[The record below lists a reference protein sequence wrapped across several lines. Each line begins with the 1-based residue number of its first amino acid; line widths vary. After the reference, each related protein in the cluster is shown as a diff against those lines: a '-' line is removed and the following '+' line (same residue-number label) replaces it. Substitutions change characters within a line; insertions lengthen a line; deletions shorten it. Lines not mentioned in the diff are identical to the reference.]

1 MSERAEGTPTPPV
14 GDRQDVS
21 GREDLGNREG
31 HYSLMDDIDEVL
43 INTEQIQARVAEM
56 GAQIS
61 VEYAGKDPLLVG
73 VLRGVFVFMADLV
86 RTITIPIGVD
96 FIGIT
101 RYGPSARTQGVVRF
115 TKDLE
120 TSIQDRHVLFVE
132 DVVDTGMSLRYILRS
147 LQTREPASLK
157 VCALFSKAQSRL
169 FDLDIAYTGFELADR
184 FVVGYGLDYDERYRN
199 LPFVGVLKDRV
210 ITRRKLPTGTQS
222 GIVV

>member
-1 MSERAEGTPTPPV
+1 MSDFLSDFVSDRAKDSPIPPA
-14 GDRQDVS
+14 G
-21 GREDLGNREG
+21 GNPEG
-31 HYSLMDDIDEVL
+31 HNSLMDDIDEVL
-43 INTEQIQARVAEM
+43 ITEEEIQTRVAEL

-61 VEYAGKDPLLVG
+61 IEYAGKDPLLVG

-101 RYGPSARTQGVVRF
+101 RYGPGAQKGVVRF

-147 LQTREPASLK
+147 LQTREPASLR
-157 VCALFSKAQSRL
+157 VCALFSKPHSRL
-169 FDLDIAYTGFELADR
+169 FDLDVAYTGFELADR

-210 ITRRKLPTGTQS
+210 ITRRKLPTGAQS
-222 GIVV
+222 GEA